1 MHTQRIAQCGPA
13 PSCNFPRPA
22 STGSMCQDWAMERS
36 RSINCPGLSLDIIA
50 LHGGVRVICCARC
63 PRCPRGHAPLFSGGV
78 AAFSVRR
85 GEQGRSWGLVTGG
98 PGGIKR
104 SRVTEHHLGVE
115 CPHVTMCTIRQILH
129 TLNVS
134 FNLYHQTNCCIAYYK
149 TCPTCSVL

>member
-104 SRVTEHHLGVE
+104 SRVTEHHPGGGVSS
-115 CPHVTMCTIRQILH
+115 CHRVHHLPDFAYIKCILQSISPDK
-129 TLNVS
+129 L
-134 FNLYHQTNCCIAYYK
+134 LYC
-149 TCPTCSVL
+149 LL